1 MKRTIISAA
10 FIALILFCA
19 CSRAV
24 SDKTNLT
31 IVNECPEDVSLKTVA
46 VQADG
51 STECAMNADNAAI
64 APGDSFTFE
73 ISKVADYAFD
83 VAVSDESD
91 RIITLESFN
100 LSFDEGQKYTLY
112 IVKNGTDVS
121 VVSDGSAGN

>member
-1 MKRTIISAA
+1 
-10 FIALILFCA
+10 
-19 CSRAV
+19 
-24 SDKTNLT
+24 
-31 IVNECPEDVSLKTVA
+31 
-46 VQADG
+46 
-51 STECAMNADNAAI
+51 MNADNAAI